1 MKYRVIR
8 DARGMGSAQKKES
21 FMNYESYYENMNPYD
36 PQPPRRSGGR
46 IALMLVVVA
55 VVFLIIGMLLAG
67 FLQSAAEPYTPLPG
81 NTPSG
86 TEAPENTPR
95 PSPTPIPTE
104 RPMADLDGAAPMLP
118 AQGNPIPDIVDF
130 VAPSVVGILN
140 YAEGE
145 DEASTEDLLQGM
157 GSGFIISSQG
167 YILTNAH
174 VVEGAKSLAVTLSD
188 GEEIDAELVGVDE
201 VSDVAVVKISRA
213 GIKPLKLGDSD
224 GIRVG
229 DYVVAVGNPLG
240 WGLEGTVTMGI
251 ISARARS
258 ITIGDHTNTY
268 IQTDAAINVGNSG
281 GPLLNMRGEVIGI
294 NTAKT
299 LNAGYDEYGMA
310 ITAEGLGF
318 ALPINDVKAIAEQ
331 LITKGVVQRA
341 ALGVHISTLT
351 EEDLAERGVTSG
363 VLVVGVVRGGP
374 ASVAGMQPGD
384 IIVACDGVLVTEN
397 NQISDYVTS
406 RPIGTDITLTIA
418 RDGKEQTLT
427 VHLVDMS
434 GLDYN
439 DVDTL
444 EEE

>member
-1 MKYRVIR
+1 
-8 DARGMGSAQKKES
+8 
-21 FMNYESYYENMNPYD
+21 MNYESYYENMNPYD

-55 VVFLIIGMLLAG
+55 AVFLIIGMLLAG
-67 FLQSAAEPYTPLPG
+67 FLQSASQPYTPLPD
-81 NTPSG
+81 NNPPSS
-86 TEAPENTPR
+86 TKTPENTPR
-95 PSPTPIPTE
+95 PSLTPAPTE
-104 RPMADLDGAAPMLP
+104 RPMADLDGTAPLLP
-118 AQGNPIPDIVDF
+118 AQGNPIPDIVDA
-130 VAPSVVGILN
+130 VGPSVVGILN
-140 YAEGE
+140 YGEGRDGK
-145 DEASTEDLLQGM
+145 DEEDLLQGM

-188 GEEIDAELVGVDE
+188 GEEIDAELVGIDE
-201 VSDVAVVKISRA
+201 ISDVAVVKVERA

-224 GIRVG
+224 KIRVG

-281 GPLLNMRGEVIGI
+281 GPLLNMSGEVIGI

-299 LNAGYDEYGMA
+299 INAGYDEYGVA

-318 ALPINDVKAIAEQ
+318 ALPINDVKQIAEQ

-341 ALGVHISTLT
+341 ALGVHIATPT
-351 EEDLAERGVTSG
+351 EEELAERGVTNG
-363 VLVVGVVRGGP
+363 VLVVSVVRGGP
-374 ASVAGMQPGD
+374 ASVAGLKPGD
-384 IIVACDGVLVTEN
+384 IITACDNILITE
-397 NQISDYVTS
+397 QSQLADYVTS
-406 RPIGTDITLTIA
+406 RPIGTTITLTIA
-418 RDGKEQTLT
+418 RDGEEQTLS
-427 VHLVDMS
+427 VHLADMS

-439 DVDTL
+439 DIDTL

>member
-1 MKYRVIR
+1 
-8 DARGMGSAQKKES
+8 
-21 FMNYESYYENMNPYD
+21 MNYESYYENLNPYD

-55 VVFLIIGMLLAG
+55 VVFLIIGMLIAG

-81 NTPSG
+81 NTPSK
-86 TEAPENTPR
+86 TETPKNSPQ
-95 PSPTPIPTE
+95 PSPTPPPTE
-104 RPMADLDGAAPMLP
+104 RPMADLDGTAPVLP
-118 AQGNPIPDIVDF
+118 AQGNPIPDIVDA

-140 YAEGE
+140 YDNGGDVEKE
-145 DEASTEDLLQGM
+145 PENLLQGM

-174 VVEGAKSLAVTLSD
+174 VVEGATSLAITMSD
-188 GEEIDAELVGVDE
+188 GEEIEAELVGIDTI
-201 VSDVAVVKISRA
+201 SDVAVVKIDRP
-213 GIKPLKLGDSD
+213 GIKPLKLGNSD
-224 GIRVG
+224 NIRVG

-240 WGLEGTVTMGI
+240 RGLEGTVTMGI

-281 GPLLNMRGEVIGI
+281 GPLLNMSGEVIGI

-299 LNAGYDEYGMA
+299 LNAGYDEYGVA

-318 ALPINDVKAIAEQ
+318 ALPINDVKQIAEQ
-331 LITKGVVQRA
+331 LITKGVVKRA
-341 ALGVHISTLT
+341 ALGVHIATPT
-351 EEDLAERGVTSG
+351 EEELSKRGVTSG
-363 VLVVGVVRGGP
+363 VLVVSVVRGGP
-374 ASVAGMQPGD
+374 AGVAGLKPGD
-384 IIVACDGVLVTEN
+384 IITACDSILITE
-397 NQISDYVTS
+397 QSQLAGYVTS
-406 RPIGTDITLTIA
+406 KPIGTSITLTIA

-439 DVDTL
+439 DIDTL

>member
-1 MKYRVIR
+1 
-8 DARGMGSAQKKES
+8 
-21 FMNYESYYENMNPYD
+21 MNYESYYENMNPYD

-55 VVFLIIGMLLAG
+55 AVFLIIGMLLAG
-67 FLQSAAEPYTPLPG
+67 FLQSAAEPYTPLPDD

-86 TEAPENTPR
+86 TKTPENTPL
-95 PSPTPIPTE
+95 PSLTPAPTE
-104 RPMADLDGAAPMLP
+104 RPMADLDGTAPLLP
-118 AQGNPIPDIVDF
+118 AQGNPIPDIVDA
-130 VAPSVVGILN
+130 VGPSVVGILN
-140 YAEGE
+140 YDDGDAET
-145 DEASTEDLLQGM
+145 DQEDLLQGM

-188 GEEIDAELVGVDE
+188 GEEIDAELVGIDE
-201 VSDVAVVKISRA
+201 ISDVAVVKIDRA
-213 GIKPLKLGDSD
+213 GIKPLKLGDSSD
-224 GIRVG
+224 IRVG

-281 GPLLNMRGEVIGI
+281 GPLLNMNGEVIGI

-318 ALPINDVKAIAEQ
+318 ALPINDVKQIAEQ

-341 ALGVHISTLT
+341 ALGVHIATPT
-351 EEDLAERGVTSG
+351 EEELAERGVTSG
-363 VLVVGVVRGGP
+363 VLVVSVVRGGP
-374 ASVAGMQPGD
+374 ASVAGLKPGD
-384 IIVACDGVLVTEN
+384 IITACDSILITE
-397 NQISDYVTS
+397 QSQLADYVTS
-406 RPIGTDITLTIA
+406 KPIGTTITLTIA
-418 RDGKEQTLT
+418 RDGEEQTLS

-439 DVDTL
+439 DIDTL

>member
-1 MKYRVIR
+1 
-8 DARGMGSAQKKES
+8 
-21 FMNYESYYENMNPYD
+21 MNYESYYENLNPYD
-36 PQPPRRSGGR
+36 PQPPRRSGGK

-55 VVFLIIGMLLAG
+55 AVFLIIGMLLAG
-67 FLQSAAEPYTPLPG
+67 FLQSAAQPYTPLPG

-86 TEAPENTPR
+86 TETLPKNTPS
-95 PSPTPIPTE
+95 PSLAPLQTE
-104 RPMADLDGAAPMLP
+104 RPMADLDGTAPALS
-118 AQGNPIPDIVDF
+118 AEGNPIPDIVDF
-130 VAPSVVGILN
+130 AAPSVVGILN
-140 YAEGE
+140 YAEEG
-145 DEASTEDLLQGM
+145 DEEAYPEDLLQGM

-201 VSDVAVVKISRA
+201 VSDVAVVKIDRPGIRA
-213 GIKPLKLGDSD
+213 LKLGDSD
-224 GIRVG
+224 NIRVG

-281 GPLLNMRGEVIGI
+281 GPLVNMRGEVIGI

-351 EEDLAERGVTSG
+351 EADLAKYGVTSG

-374 ASVAGMQPGD
+374 AGVAGIEPGD
-384 IIVACDGVLVTEN
+384 IIVACDGVLVEEN
-397 NQISDYVTS
+397 NQLADYVTS

-418 RDGKEQTLT
+418 RDGQEQTIT

-434 GLDYN
+434 GLDYD